1 LSGWYESKSP
11 TTLSAWKNGK
21 NSATGLVVHF
31 TDFYSQQLA
40 NSSRREQGKTTSQ
53 KAGFK
58 WFHCFSTW
66 GQASS

>member
-1 LSGWYESKSP
+1 MEEREK
-11 TTLSAWKNGK
+11 
-21 NSATGLVVHF
+21 SATGLVVHF

-58 WFHCFSTW
+58 
-66 GQASS
+66 